1 MSPGRNAA
9 SIRTALRGAVPA
21 HVTARDMIRRHCRE
35 HGKQLA
41 CLAPAWGCQVF
52 SVWRA
57 FGRTSRPLQP
67 HQVEGAITTLHL
79 DEFDANELRLRAAR
93 EAGWNID
100 PKMLLEGGA

>member
-1 MSPGRNAA
+1 MSPGPKAA
-9 SIRTALRGAVPA
+9 AARATLRGPAPA
-21 HVTARDMIRRHCRE
+21 HATARDMIRRHCRE
-35 HGKQLA
+35 HGKELA
-41 CLAPAWGCQVF
+41 CLAPAWGCKVF

-57 FGRTSRPLQP
+57 LGRTTRSLQP
-67 HQVEGAITTLHL
+67 HQVEGAISALQL

>member
-1 MSPGRNAA
+1 M
-9 SIRTALRGAVPA
+9 
-21 HVTARDMIRRHCRE
+21 
-35 HGKQLA
+35 
-41 CLAPAWGCQVF
+41 F

-57 FGRTSRPLQP
+57 FGKISRPLQP
-67 HQVEGAITTLHL
+67 HQVEGAIAPLQL